1 MSDQELQLNAESV
14 TIVGGAKFSTA
25 DLDECLVHNP
35 ILIAADGGAN
45 DLTDE
50 KYQPAYIIGDL
61 DSLKDKESWEIGLTK
76 VIKIKEQETTDFEKC
91 LYSVKA
97 RNYFCVGFI
106 GGRSDHFL
114 SACTSLV
121 KYNFKRII
129 LVGPND
135 VIFHLPRIFEI
146 DLPIKT
152 RLSLFPMQ
160 HITGIE
166 DAGLQWPIS
175 GIKFDPATRVGT
187 SNITTERTV
196 KLTLSNEGMLMM
208 LPRSCLQVVAKKFQ
222 KL

>member
-1 MSDQELQLNAESV
+1 MPDQKFELYAESV
-14 TIVGGAKFSTA
+14 TIVGGAGFSTV
-25 DLDECLVHNP
+25 DLDECLVHCP

-45 DLTDE
+45 DLINE
-50 KYQPAYIIGDL
+50 KYQPEYIIGDL
-61 DSLKDKESWEIGLTK
+61 DSLKDRKSWETGLTK
-76 VIKIKEQETTDFEKC
+76 VIQIEEQESTDFEKC
-91 LYSVKA
+91 LYSVQA
-97 RNYFCVGFI
+97 RNYLCVGFV

-121 KYNFKRII
+121 KYNCKCII

-135 VIFHLPRIFEI
+135 VIFHVPKIFEI
-146 DLPIKT
+146 DLPVKT

-160 HITGIE
+160 EITGIE
-166 DAGLQWPIS
+166 DVGLRWPIS

-196 KLTLSNEGMLMM
+196 KLILSNEGMLMM
-208 LPRSCLQVVAKKFQ
+208 LPRSCLRIVIKKFQ